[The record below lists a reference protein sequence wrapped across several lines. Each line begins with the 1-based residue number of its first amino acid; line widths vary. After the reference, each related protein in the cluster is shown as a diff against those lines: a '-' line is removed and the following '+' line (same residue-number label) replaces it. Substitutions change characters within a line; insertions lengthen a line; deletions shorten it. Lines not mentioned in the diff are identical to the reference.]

1 MEFGVQFFP
10 SVGPDKRSAE
20 QYWGEALQLTQRA
33 EQLGYANVRTVEHY
47 FHPYGGYSPD
57 PLIFLSAAAAM
68 TRTIRLIT
76 GAVLPVFNNPLKLAG
91 QIGMVD
97 AISKGRL
104 EVGFARAFL
113 PHEFARFGI
122 SMDESRS
129 RFDEGLEQIRRLLE
143 EENVTAQGRF
153 HSFEKVTSLPRPT
166 QKPRPPFWIAALS
179 TKESF
184 ETAGRQGH
192 HLMGIPLAGAQMAEL
207 IKIYRDAW
215 KAAGHPGQGRV
226 MLAFHMFCAETR
238 EKAAA
243 IAREP
248 LNIYLRSIVNAA
260 SDWMSGV
267 ASKDYP
273 NYQKTIEFLSKET
286 FESQVAKGGAWIGTP
301 GMPTHVGFDG
311 PALKG
316 AENVVLPGADH
327 RETSFSPQA
336 FVEMYRFITGRE
348 PSTRGITPEASV
360 VLDGKVSGLGLNNE
374 PGRGGEVNNI
384 PLALATVEAFAVDV
398 KTGERLGPAVHHQV
412 TGAGGRWGPFTAS
425 PSAHYEFVIS
435 APGYATTHIYRSPFP
450 RSSDIVDIKSQPS
463 ADCVSG
469 RSVPSST

>member
-1 MEFGVQFFP
+1 MEFGIQFFP
-10 SVGPDKRSAE
+10 AVGPDQKPAE
-20 QYWGEALQLTQRA
+20 QYWREALELTQLA
-33 EQLGYANVRTVEHY
+33 EQLGFTNVRTVEHY
-47 FHPYGGYSPD
+47 FVSYGGYSPD
-57 PLIFLSAAAAM
+57 PLIFLSAAAAL
-68 TRTIRLIT
+68 TRSMRLIT

-97 AISKGRL
+97 AISGGRL

-122 SMDESRS
+122 SMDESRA
-129 RFDEGLEQIRRLLE
+129 RFDEGVEQIRRLLE

-153 HSFEKVTSLPRPT
+153 HSFDKVTSLPRPT

-179 TKESF
+179 TRDSF
-184 ETAGRQGH
+184 ENAGRLGH

-248 LNIYLRSIVNAA
+248 LNIYLRSIVAAA
-260 SDWMSGV
+260 SDWLTGV

-301 GMPTHVGFDG
+301 DEIRKSIAAYDRAVGGFESASLQVNFGMIGQ
-311 PALKG
+311 
-316 AENVVLPGADH
+316 ADADQSM
-327 RETSFSPQA
+327 TLFAQ
-336 FVEMYRFITGRE
+336 
-348 PSTRGITPEASV
+348 
-360 VLDGKVSGLGLNNE
+360 
-374 PGRGGEVNNI
+374 EVMPDFKN
-384 PLALATVEAFAVDV
+384 
-398 KTGERLGPAVHHQV
+398 
-412 TGAGGRWGPFTAS
+412 
-425 PSAHYEFVIS
+425 
-435 APGYATTHIYRSPFP
+435 
-450 RSSDIVDIKSQPS
+450 
-463 ADCVSG
+463 
-469 RSVPSST
+469 